1 MLDDFRK
8 TEIYRNIEKIF
19 DEETIVLMEEEI
31 LQLFDKTQ
39 CPNCPNCTYCFKNL
53 QHDNKRLRER
63 LEKLEE
69 ENLSLR
75 NKLNR
80 DK

>member
-8 TEIYRNIEKIF
+8 MEIYRDIEKVF
-19 DEETIVLMEEEI
+19 DEETVKKMEEEI
-31 LQLFDKTQ
+31 LQLFDLTQ
-39 CPNCPNCTYCFKNL
+39 CPNCTNCFKNL
-53 QHDNKRLRER
+53 QDDNKRLRER

-80 DK
+80 E